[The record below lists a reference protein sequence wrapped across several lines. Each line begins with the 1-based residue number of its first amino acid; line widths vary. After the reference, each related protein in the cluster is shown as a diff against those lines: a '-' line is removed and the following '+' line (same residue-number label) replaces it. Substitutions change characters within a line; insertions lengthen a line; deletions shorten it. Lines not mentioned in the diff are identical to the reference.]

1 MKDPLVSVV
10 IPNYNYAKYIAATV
24 DSVLS
29 QTYRKIEVIVVDDE
43 SKDNSLEVLGAF
55 GDRIQVIAQKNG
67 GVSRARNNG
76 AAASLGDF
84 LAFLDAD
91 DIWLPTKIERQMER
105 MREDESVGLVHC
117 SMTYI
122 DPDDNVLG
130 EITEGTEGNVG
141 DKMLR
146 FDGGGV
152 IGAGSTSLI
161 RKEVFD
167 EVGGFDV
174 RMSTAADWDISYRI
188 AAKHTVAVVL
198 EPLVLYRQHNTNMH
212 GNIGAMEHDMTLG
225 MKKAF
230 AAGAPSNG
238 GVGYGNLYK
247 TLAGSY
253 FHAGQYPAFMR
264 TAALGLY
271 HKPSNLSYFLGFPFR
286 RFRRNATN
294 ND

>member
-10 IPNYNYAKYIAATV
+10 IPNYNYAKYITATV
-24 DSVLS
+24 ESVLA
-29 QTYRKIEVIVVDDE
+29 QTYPKIEVIVVDDE
-43 SKDNSLEVLGAF
+43 SKDDSLEVLTSF
-55 GDRIQVIAQKNG
+55 GDRIKVITQKNG
-67 GVSRARNNG
+67 GVSRARNYG
-76 AAASLGDF
+76 AETSKGEF

-105 MREDESVGLVHC
+105 LLKDGAVGLVHC

-122 DPDDNVLG
+122 DSAGNVLG
-130 EITEGTEGNVG
+130 EITEGTEGYVG

-167 EVGGFDV
+167 EVGGFDP

-188 AAKHTVAVVL
+188 AAKYKVAVVK

-230 AAGAPSNG
+230 EAGAASNG
-238 GVGYGNLYK
+238 GVGYGNLYR

-253 FHAGQYPAFMR
+253 FHAGQYPAFAR

-271 HKPSNLSYFLGFPFR
+271 HRPSNLGYFLGFPFR
-286 RFRRNATN
+286 RFRRSSDNK
-294 ND
+294 